1 MPDQRPINW
10 YNLASGEHFTGAD
23 FDKLLP
29 ALPTTLLLIE

>member
-10 YNLASGEHFTGAD
+10 YNLASGEHFTRAD

-29 ALPTTLLLIE
+29 PPSITLMLIE